1 MRLDRRVKKSPAL
14 IKVVIFFLL
23 KRDIFNLAQKRPK
36 MAHSSWNILSRPL
49 QATTNDMELKST
61 PLCFQVLFK
70 AQVFCNQIE
79 SYYVLT
85 SSLSFIQES
94 VWCCHDYLHGST
106 KVAFSRDLT
115 IWKVFLKHEN
125 LYRLSFPKSYTIWPS
140 TMNRFVGSQSYYI
153 IGQGKGNRNKWHFF
167 TR

>member
-1 MRLDRRVKKSPAL
+1 M
-14 IKVVIFFLL
+14 
-23 KRDIFNLAQKRPK
+23 
-36 MAHSSWNILSRPL
+36 
-49 QATTNDMELKST
+49 TNDMELKST

-115 IWKVFLKHEN
+115 LWKVFLKHEN

-140 TMNRFVGSQSYYI
+140 TMNLYYI
-153 IGQGKGNRNKWHFF
+153 IGQGKGNRNKWHFLLARIVLTSELVF
-167 TR
+167 GLIIIMYLWCTYSPQLHSSGQCYKTYFVGNLDLHKIKKLKKMP